1 MKQNNHQG
9 SFLSMLFIFLLFF
22 FTRSYYSLFSWFILG
37 ILLLLAFLKEENRL
51 FAWLMISFFGG
62 SLLLFY
68 ADKFIEAYQLK
79 PYYRVII
86 NQLLYIIPILSMCYV
101 IKKFGK
107 KISFFFKMPE
117 SVGRK
122 NSLYFIW
129 VLISF
134 GFILFIFTNEI
145 EMDMKLFLSL
155 ILFAIIHATIQEVV
169 WRGIWLTQLTVI
181 TNQTTSVLFTSIG
194 FALNTT
200 IFGFSIAVFLMY
212 CCMGFIFG
220 LLTIKY
226 KSIFPSVITH
236 TLVLIL
242 LFLNGLLQLPI

>member
-1 MKQNNHQG
+1 MAPLKRGLFIRFLWKDVSKMKQNNYQG
-9 SFLSMLFIFLLFF
+9 SFLSMLFIFLLYF

-51 FAWLMISFFGG
+51 FTWVVISFFGG

-107 KISFFFKMPE
+107 KIGFFFKMPE
-117 SVGRK
+117 GVGR
-122 NSLYFIW
+122 NNTLYFIW
-129 VLISF
+129 VLISV
-134 GFILFIFTNEI
+134 GFILFIFTNDI
-145 EMDMKLFLSL
+145 EMDMELFLSL

-169 WRGIWLTQLTVI
+169 WRGIWLTQLTMI
-181 TNQTTSVLFTSIG
+181 TNQTSSILFTSIG
-194 FALNTT
+194 L
-200 IFGFSIAVFLMY
+200 
-212 CCMGFIFG
+212 
-220 LLTIKY
+220 
-226 KSIFPSVITH
+226 H
-236 TLVLIL
+236 
-242 LFLNGLLQLPI
+242 